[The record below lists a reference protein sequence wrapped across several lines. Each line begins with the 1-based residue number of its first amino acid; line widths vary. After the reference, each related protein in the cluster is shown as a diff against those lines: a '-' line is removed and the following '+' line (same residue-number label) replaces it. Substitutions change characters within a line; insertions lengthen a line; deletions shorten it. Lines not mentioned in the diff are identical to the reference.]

1 MRDQGKT
8 IQASALA
15 SGISERSAYEWKSGP
30 LPSELKKSHDWRTR
44 KDPFAEVWE
53 GQVVPMLQAENGHK
67 LQAKTILKHLKW
79 PIGEEAK
86 GSLRTLQRR
95 ICDWKIAHGP
105 EKEVYFR
112 QEKTPGRC
120 AGFDFT
126 CCNELRIT
134 IVGRPF
140 EHLFFEYVLL
150 DSGWRDVTLARS
162 ETYEAMVTGL
172 QNAFWKCEGVPSQ
185 LRHDNLS
192 AAVRE
197 HPYGRAKLTTR
208 FTAFIAAYGLDALP
222 ITPGKSHENG
232 TCEQAH
238 FRWKV
243 ALEQALIVRQNRD
256 FPSTQAYELFCS
268 KVLRELNDACNDAFK
283 QERQTLAPLPAQRLP
298 DHTEYQATVRRW
310 STVHFHGQTYS
321 VPSRLIGRRVF
332 IRQFAQSV
340 EIWYKS
346 CCVATLER
354 AHGKQ
359 VKAIDY
365 RHVVHWLVRKPG
377 AFASYV
383 HREEL
388 FPTLTFRRVYD
399 KLTLQDASRADAH
412 YLRILECAALHGE
425 QEVEEELALLLGADQ
440 VIVSRDLAGKFAPK
454 QSAHIEQSIHEPEFV
469 SYDELLNLS
478 IEEGVLRAI

>member
-30 LPSELKKSHDWRTR
+30 LPSELKKAHDWRTR
-44 KDPFAEVWE
+44 KDPFAGVWE
-53 GQVVPMLQAENGHK
+53 SQIVPMLQVENGHK
-67 LQAKTILKHLKW
+67 LQAKTIWKHLKW
-79 PIGEEAK
+79 PVGEEAK

-95 ICDWKIAHGP
+95 ISDWKIAHGP

-112 QEKTPGRC
+112 QETTPGRC

-134 IVGRPF
+134 IVGKPF

-197 HPYGRAKLTTR
+197 HAYGHVKLTAR
-208 FTAFIAAYGLDALP
+208 FAAFIAAYGLESLP

-232 TCEQAH
+232 ACEQAH
-238 FRWKV
+238 FRWKS
-243 ALEQALIVRQNRD
+243 ALEQALIVRQSRD
-256 FPSTQAYELFCS
+256 FASTQAYELFCS
-268 KVLRELNDACNDAFK
+268 QILHELNDACSDAFK
-283 QERQTLAPLPAQRLP
+283 QERKALAPLPERRLP

-321 VPSRLIGRRVF
+321 VPSRLIGQHVC
-332 IRQFAQSV
+332 IRQLAQSI

-354 AHGKQ
+354 AHGEQ

-365 RHVVHWLVRKPG
+365 RHIIHWLVRKPG

-388 FPTLTFRRVYD
+388 FPTLTFRRAYD
-399 KLTLQDASRADAH
+399 KLVVQDASRADAH

-425 QEVEEELALLLGADQ
+425 QEVEEELAVLLGANQ
-440 VIVSRDLAGKFAPK
+440 TIISRDVAGKFAPK
-454 QSAHIEQSIHEPEFV
+454 QSAQIELLIHEPEFA
-469 SYDELLNLS
+469 SYDELLNGS
-478 IEEGVLRAI
+478 SEEGVVCAY